1 MTQEAHLQAPADI
14 QNSPPSLWQLFAA
27 CAKISVSSFGGA
39 VSAMIRVEFVVA
51 KRWIS
56 EADFLEGLALAQTLP
71 GVNVVNLSLWLGYSL
86 QGTIGAIVAVL
97 GSILP
102 PAVIIVAASA
112 FLHQIS
118 GITVVAQLLAGVAAA
133 ALGFSLNM
141 GIRAAR
147 HALTDLLS
155 LLVFA
160 ATVVASFVQV
170 PLVFIVCV
178 LGPVNIGL
186 AYWKLRRGQG

>member
-1 MTQEAHLQAPADI
+1 MTEKAYPAAAAPT
-14 QNSPPSLWQLFAA
+14 SPPTLWQLFSS

-51 KRWIS
+51 KQWVA

-86 QGTIGAIVAVL
+86 RGTIGAIVAVF

-102 PAVIIVAASA
+102 PAIIIVAASA
-112 FLHQIS
+112 FIHRIS
-118 GITVVAQLLAGVAAA
+118 GIPLVTQLLAGVAAA

-147 HALTDLLS
+147 HALADILS

-160 ATVVASFVQV
+160 ATIVASLAQV
-170 PLVFIVCV
+170 PLVFIVCL
-178 LGPVNIGL
+178 LGPLNIGL
-186 AYWKLRRGQG
+186 AYWKLRRGQR